1 MDIRKIKK
9 LIEMLQTSD
18 LREIEVKEGEESV
31 RIARGGIVSP
41 TEEYVISNQATQA
54 IKTTTEEIHIDD
66 SNASGNQI
74 KSPIVGT
81 FYRKPAPDKPPF
93 VEVGDHVEKGQV
105 VCIVEAM
112 KMMNEIKSDF
122 SGTIKSINVE
132 DGTPVEFDQNL
143 ITVN

>member
-9 LIEMLQTSD
+9 LIEMLQASD

-66 SNASGNQI
+66 SNASGNHI

-81 FYRKPAPDKPPF
+81 FYRKPSPDKEPF
-93 VEVGDHVEKGQV
+93 VKVGDIVNKGDV
-105 VCIVEAM
+105 LCIIEAM
-112 KMMNEIKSDF
+112 KMMNEIKSEFDGKI
-122 SGTIKSINVE
+122 SSIEVD
-132 DGTPVEFDQNL
+132 DGQPVEFGQT
-143 ITVN
+143 IIVIE

>member
-9 LIEMLQTSD
+9 LIEMLQASD

-31 RIARGGIVSP
+31 RIARGGISSP

-54 IKTTTEEIHIDD
+54 IKTTTEGIHIHD
-66 SNASGNQI
+66 SNASGNHI

-143 ITVN
+143 ITVS

>member
-9 LIEMLQTSD
+9 LIEMLQASD

-31 RIARGGIVSP
+31 RIARGGVSSP

-54 IKTTTEEIHIDD
+54 VKSTTEKIHIDD
-66 SNASGNQI
+66 SNTSGNHI

-143 ITVN
+143 ITVS

>member
-9 LIEMLQTSD
+9 LIEMLQASD

-31 RIARGGIVSP
+31 RIARGGVSSP

-54 IKTTTEEIHIDD
+54 VKTTTEKIHIDD
-66 SNASGNQI
+66 SNTSGNHI

-81 FYRKPAPDKPPF
+81 FYRKPATDKPPF

-143 ITVN
+143 ITVS

>member
-9 LIEMLQTSD
+9 LIEMLQASD

-31 RIARGGIVSP
+31 RIARGGVSSP

-66 SNASGNQI
+66 SNASGNHI

-122 SGTIKSINVE
+122 SGTIKSINIE
-132 DGTPVEFDQNL
+132 DGTPVELSL
-143 ITVN
+143 IHI